1 MPVSRSAAE
10 GVAADRIELR
20 GLRVVGTHGA
30 LPEEHQ
36 RGQPFEVDV
45 DIGADLAGAG
55 RSDDLADTIDYGAVA
70 AAVAAAV
77 AGPHADLL
85 ERLAERIVDAVW
97 AVGGPLAEE
106 VTVTV
111 RKLRPPVP
119 LDLASSAVT
128 IVRRRVDRSTW

>member
-10 GVAADRIELR
+10 PVAADRIELR
-20 GLRVVGTHGA
+20 GLRVIGTHGA

-55 RSDDLADTIDYGAVA
+55 RSDDLADTIDYGVVAGAVA
-70 AAVAAAV
+70 AAVD
-77 AGPHADLL
+77 GPHATLL
-85 ERLAERIVDAVW
+85 EHLAERVVDAVL
-97 AVGGPLAEE
+97 AVAGPLAEE

-111 RKLRPPVP
+111 RKLRPPVA

-128 IVRRRVDRSTW
+128 IVRRRADRSH